1 MRKPSN
7 PQKADIGKAIVFLA
21 DRQGM
26 SQTQLACKAGI
37 SEKTISDWSRGMT
50 SPSPRARKAVLQAL
64 DCSWQDVE
72 EVMTFFLIWRVD
84 LRQPRAAK
92 RRDGDARVK
101 RPSRPARFPGSS
113 GSTSSFG
120 LFGSGTS
127 SADDDRLRDIGHAL
141 MKLRDLMAPPPDR
154 KGNRRR

>member
-1 MRKPSN
+1 MGKPSN

-26 SQTQLACKAGI
+26 SQTQLACKAGM

-72 EVMTFFLIWRVD
+72 EVMTFFFHWRLE

-92 RRDGDARVK
+92 RRDGDARVE

-113 GSTSSFG
+113 GSAASSG
-120 LFGSGTS
+120 RTS
-127 SADDDRLRDIGHAL
+127 SADDDRFREIGHVL
-141 MKLRDLMAPPPDR
+141 MKLCDLLAPPPGR